1 MRKTYH
7 ESVKYKEEIER
18 IHIQKYLKSN
28 IRVGEGGDP
37 AKQMRILRTMVV
49 MRKASI
55 TLLDLRRDRNKE
67 LQSYSLMIGLKADVL
82 LKMINQMIPNSS
94 TGSYTPD
101 NMTTISPPPTKEKL

>member
-37 AKQMRILRTMVV
+37 AK
-49 MRKASI
+49 
-55 TLLDLRRDRNKE
+55 
-67 LQSYSLMIGLKADVL
+67 
-82 LKMINQMIPNSS
+82 
-94 TGSYTPD
+94 
-101 NMTTISPPPTKEKL
+101 